1 MQKKYWFFFPSPFST
16 GFLHF
21 LSAANC
27 CDNKEKLQTP
37 NSQPIE
43 KTKGKKKNPWTAA
56 GLQETPGWRP
66 TMLHPNYILGEQQRA
81 PNTHP
86 AEAETATPLDRT
98 SQLLLSLPEPTVS
111 AIWAFNFIFFYQS
124 LSLCGHGKEI
134 TLHL

>member
-1 MQKKYWFFFPSPFST
+1 
-16 GFLHF
+16 
-21 LSAANC
+21 
-27 CDNKEKLQTP
+27 
-37 NSQPIE
+37 
-43 KTKGKKKNPWTAA
+43 
-56 GLQETPGWRP
+56 
-66 TMLHPNYILGEQQRA
+66 MLHPNYILGEQQRA